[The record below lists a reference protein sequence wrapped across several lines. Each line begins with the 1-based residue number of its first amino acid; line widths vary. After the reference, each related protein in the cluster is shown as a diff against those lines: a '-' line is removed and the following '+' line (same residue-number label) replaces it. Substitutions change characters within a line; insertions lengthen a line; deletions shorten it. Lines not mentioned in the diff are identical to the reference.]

1 MAVTSHSL
9 IARRY
14 AKALFELADGP
25 MLDTV
30 ARDLEAVQAMLAGS
44 DDLRRMA
51 ASPLVGH
58 TQRVAAIEAI
68 ASAAGLDDLTKKFL
82 GVVATNNRLA
92 ALDGII
98 TAFLGDVSTR
108 RGLRQVYVTTA
119 RPLEDARRQALEA
132 SLNQALA
139 ARTSLIVR
147 VDPSIIGGLVIRV
160 GSQLIDASV
169 KTKLD
174 RLGRILKTAA

>member
-1 MAVTSHSL
+1 LAVTSHSL

-14 AKALFELADGP
+14 ASALFELADGP
-25 MLDTV
+25 MLDSV
-30 ARDLEAVQAMLAGS
+30 ARDLEAVQGMLATS
-44 DDLRRMA
+44 EDLRRMA
-51 ASPLVGH
+51 ASPLVSR
-58 TQRVAAIEAI
+58 TERVAAIEAI
-68 ASAAGLDDLTKKFL
+68 AAKAGLGDLTRKFL

-92 ALDGII
+92 ALDGIA
-98 TAFLGDVSTR
+98 TAFLGDVAAR
-108 RGLRQVYVTTA
+108 RGLRQVHVTTA
-119 RPLEDARRQALEA
+119 RPLDDGRRQALEA

-139 ARTSLIVR
+139 ARTSLTIR